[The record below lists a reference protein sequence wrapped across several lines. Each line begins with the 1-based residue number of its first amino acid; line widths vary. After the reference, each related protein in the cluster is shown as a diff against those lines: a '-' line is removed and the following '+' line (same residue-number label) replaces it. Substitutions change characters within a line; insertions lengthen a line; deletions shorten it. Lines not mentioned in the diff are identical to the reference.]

1 MKLSIAFGTV
11 AVAVAVMP
19 AAAGAQDF
27 TVRPGYTQEQ
37 LEALADEVG
46 SDLRFRQLG
55 DTATLGRGN
64 ADVSVQFAETRLD
77 DSQGAWNHTRVVA
90 RVGVNDRVD
99 VGAWGG
105 LNPNSDYGL
114 VGVDTKILLLR
125 EGPSRPVS
133 IAVRPSLTSLVGP
146 SDVWIGTTS
155 VDLSVSRAFG
165 PVSPYTGVAARSSI
179 AFERSADVDLDP
191 ADAGGTSSF
200 AGVAYRW
207 RSLSLAGEVEKG
219 ENVTYGFRIGTRF

>member
-1 MKLSIAFGTV
+1 MTRSMTFG
-11 AVAVAVMP
+11 AVALAAAIMP
-19 AAAGAQDF
+19 AVAGAQDF
-27 TVRPGYTQEQ
+27 TLRPGYTQEQ
-37 LEALADEVG
+37 LEALAGEVG

-55 DTATLGRGN
+55 DTMTLGRGN
-64 ADVSVQFAETRLD
+64 VDLSVQFAETRLD
-77 DSQGAWNHTRVVA
+77 DSRGAWNHTRVVA

-99 VGAWGG
+99 IGAWGG

-125 EGPSRPVS
+125 EGWSPVS

-165 PVSPYTGVAARSSI
+165 PLSPYAGVAARSSI
-179 AFERSADVDLDP
+179 AFERTADVDLDP

-207 RSLSLAGEVEKG
+207 RSLSLAGEVENG
-219 ENVTYGFRIGTRF
+219 ENVSYGFRIGTRF